1 MKIAADNGQQWFE
14 FETWEETVA
23 KLDLK
28 YFENPKNDSERL
40 FNAQKRFIVSKFTDQ
55 EAEADLFRISETVCF
70 RLIKNELQNRHY
82 TFYTR
87 DEIRDKAA
95 IATDY
100 LVRRYKNYW
109 KVHNTVYYITDG
121 FIVALGDACKYA
133 LDYVGREDALDKLK
147 NTENEKIRGGRTLSP
162 EELEEHQQAFKCIE
176 ECIEQLNAMENGK
189 NEKQTD

>member
-1 MKIAADNGQQWFE
+1 MKIAADSGQQWFE

-40 FNAQKRFIVSKFTDQ
+40 FNAQKDFIVSKFTDQ
-55 EAEADLFRISETVCF
+55 KAETELFRLSETVCY
-70 RLIKNELQNRHY
+70 RLIRNELQARHY

-109 KVHNTVYYITDG
+109 NVHNTVYYITDG
-121 FIVALGDACKYA
+121 FIVALGDACRYA
-133 LDYVGREDALDKLK
+133 LDYVGREDALDKVK
-147 NTENEKIRGGRTLSP
+147 NNENERLRGGRTLSP
-162 EELEEHQQAFKCIE
+162 EELEEHQQAFTCIE
-176 ECIEQLNAMENGK
+176 ECISQLYAEEKGEN
-189 NEKQTD
+189 EE